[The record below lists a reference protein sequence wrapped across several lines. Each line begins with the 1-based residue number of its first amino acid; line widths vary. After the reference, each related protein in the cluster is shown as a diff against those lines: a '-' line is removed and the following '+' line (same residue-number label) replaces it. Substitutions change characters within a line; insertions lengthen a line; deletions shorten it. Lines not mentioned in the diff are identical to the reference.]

1 MRIRNSLRC
10 CNLIEKADNLMPL
23 FCMEWEGRQFW
34 GSQKTCLCTYHSQ
47 LSEERLRAMIEKSR
61 KPTQACRKGIF
72 LFAYPHS
79 FVRSFICISILLL
92 FATSCE
98 HAPKEV
104 SQNSTAT
111 LQDLFPEKADVKHA
125 RGFTISYH
133 GNYKVVHILNHFENQ
148 SDTLQY
154 VLLQRGTPP
163 PPHFPE
169 AQVIE
174 IPVRQL
180 VGMSSMHV
188 GLVDFVE
195 SADVLV
201 GLGNLKYVS
210 SSRVI
215 KNIAAGKVK
224 EVGSGGEMNNELL
237 IAMQPDLV
245 MAVGSPDAT
254 FSRYHTLTGAG
265 VPVMLN
271 TEWLESTPLGRAEWV
286 KLMAALLNKEGLVNE
301 KFAHVEQEYLRL
313 AALTKSTTSKPT
325 IITGMPYKGTWAV
338 PDGDSYMAH
347 FLKDAATTYQWSDV
361 EGKGSLQLDF
371 ERVAPIALKADFW
384 LNVGYVDS
392 KEDIAAK
399 DVRYKD
405 FRPFKQST
413 IYNNNNRIND
423 IGANDYWESGA
434 VSPHLIL
441 ADIIKI
447 LHPELLPAH
456 ELVYYKQLL

>member
-1 MRIRNSLRC
+1 
-10 CNLIEKADNLMPL
+10 MPL
-23 FCMEWEGRQFW
+23 FCMEWEGRQLW
-34 GSQKTCLCTYHSQ
+34 GSQKTCLCRHHSQ

-61 KPTQACRKGIF
+61 KSAQACRKGIF

-79 FVRSFICISILLL
+79 FVCICLSILLL
-92 FATSCE
+92 FSSSCE
-98 HAPKEV
+98 QTPREV
-104 SQNSTAT
+104 FQNTTAT
-111 LQDLFPEKADVKHA
+111 PQDLFPVKAEVKHA
-125 RGFTISYH
+125 KGFTLSYH
-133 GNYKVVHILNHFENQ
+133 GNYKVVHILNHFENH

-154 VLLQRGTPP
+154 ILVQRGTPP
-163 PPHFPE
+163 PPHYPD

-174 IPVRQL
+174 IPLRRL

-188 GLVDFVE
+188 GLIDFAE

-215 KNIAAGKVK
+215 QNIAAGKVK
-224 EVGSGGEMNNELL
+224 EVGNGGEMNNELL
-237 IAMQPDLV
+237 ISMQPDLV

-254 FSRYHTLTGAG
+254 FSRYQTLVGAG
-265 VPVMLN
+265 VPVLLN
-271 TEWLESTPLGRAEWV
+271 TEWLETTPLGRAEWV
-286 KLMAALLNKEGLVNE
+286 KLMAALLNKEELVNK
-301 KFAHVEQEYLRL
+301 KFAYVEKEYLRL
-313 AALTKSTTSKPT
+313 AALTKGTISKPN

-347 FLKDAATTYQWSDV
+347 FLKDAATTYHWSDIA
-361 EGKGSLQLDF
+361 GKGSLQLDF
-371 ERVAPIALKADFW
+371 ESVAPVALKAHFW

-405 FRPFKQST
+405 FRPFELGT
-413 IYNNNNRIND
+413 IYNNNKRVND
-423 IGANDYWESGA
+423 RGANDYWESGA

-441 ADIIKI
+441 ADIIRI
-447 LHPELLPAH
+447 LHPELLPEH